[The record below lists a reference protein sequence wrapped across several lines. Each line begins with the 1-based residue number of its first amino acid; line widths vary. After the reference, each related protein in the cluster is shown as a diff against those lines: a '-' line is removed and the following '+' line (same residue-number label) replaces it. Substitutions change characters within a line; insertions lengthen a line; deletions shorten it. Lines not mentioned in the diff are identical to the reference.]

1 MSRIR
6 PTTRK
11 PRIGLVT
18 LGCSKNIVDSEHLL
32 AQLRVNDATVVDDVA
47 DADVAVI
54 NTCGFIEAAKQESI
68 DAVVEALE
76 RKRSGSLKKVVV
88 MGCLSERYRDELRSA
103 LPDVDAYF
111 GSSQLREVVKELGV
125 DFRHELL
132 GERVLTTPG
141 HFAYLK
147 ISEGCDRPCS
157 FCAIPLMRGS
167 HRTKPLEEVLREAG
181 GLAARGV
188 RELILIG
195 QDTTYYGLDL
205 YGERRLA
212 RLLESLAS
220 HGGFEWIRL
229 MYAYPSGFPAD
240 VLPVIRDS
248 PAICKYIDLP
258 LQHVSDPVLRSMR
271 RGMTEQRTRDLLE
284 RMHAAV
290 PGLAV
295 RTTFIVGYP
304 NETDEDFRRLYDFV
318 QESRFHRLGVFPYSH
333 EDGTAAEP
341 LGDPVPETV
350 KNERLAALMDLQKG
364 ISEERN
370 QALIGEKVRIVVD
383 RIEGDQAVGRTPWD
397 APEIDQEVY
406 VRNGRE
412 LGVGNFYDVRVVD
425 AVEYDLTAELAA
437 GLHARR
443 RESYEVES

>member
-6 PTTRK
+6 PTTIR
-11 PRIGLVT
+11 PRIGVVT

-32 AQLRVNDATVVDDVA
+32 AQLRVNDVDVVQDIA

-88 MGCLSERYRDELRSA
+88 MGCLSERYRDELRSS

-111 GSSQLREVVKELGV
+111 GSNHLREVVKELGV
-125 DFRHELL
+125 DFRRELL

-157 FCAIPLMRGS
+157 FCAIPLMRGN
-167 HRTKPLEEVLREAG
+167 HRTKPFEEVLQEAG
-181 GLAARGV
+181 TLAARGV

-195 QDTTYYGLDL
+195 QDTTYYGLDR

-212 RLLESLAS
+212 RLLESLAAR
-220 HGGFEWIRL
+220 GECEWIRL

-240 VLPVIRDS
+240 VLPVMRDS
-248 PAICKYIDLP
+248 ASICKYIDLP

-284 RMHAAV
+284 RMHAEV

-318 QESRFHRLGVFPYSH
+318 KETRFHRLGVFAYSH

-341 LGDPVPETV
+341 LGDPVPKAV
-350 KNERLAALMDLQKG
+350 KEERIAALMDLQKG

-370 QALIGEKVRIVVD
+370 QALVGETVRIVVD
-383 RIEGDQAVGRTPWD
+383 RIEGDQAVGRTSWD

-406 VRNGRE
+406 IRNGGGLE
-412 LGVGNFYDVRVVD
+412 VGNFYDVRVVD
-425 AVEYDLTAELAA
+425 ALEYDLLAEWTEDA
-437 GLHARR
+437 HVRR